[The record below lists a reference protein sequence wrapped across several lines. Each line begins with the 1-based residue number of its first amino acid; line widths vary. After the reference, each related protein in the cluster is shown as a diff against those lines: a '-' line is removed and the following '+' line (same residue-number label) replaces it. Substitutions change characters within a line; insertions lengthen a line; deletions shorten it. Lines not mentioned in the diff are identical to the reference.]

1 MSDSL
6 LVKGKIKICGETM
19 VQGSKNT
26 ALPLIAACIA
36 MGGKRILENIPKIT
50 DVIDLLEIFSC
61 FGVKYLFVGNRLE
74 IDSTFLSEPNIE
86 NEKIISERSKKIRS
100 SMYLIGA
107 LLVRAKYIKLPKPG
121 GCPLGV
127 RALDIHF
134 GAIESIGGMVVERDD
149 YYELFLEKIECQNI
163 IFRYPSFGATINA
176 ILLSCF
182 NDRTIMIENTALE
195 PEIDSVIE
203 YLNKSGRNIER
214 KGKNI
219 LVRPS
224 ELSRNVTYFN
234 KSDRIVV
241 GDLLLSTV
249 ATGGEIVIN
258 GVNSVDN
265 KALIRK
271 LTKKSCNLYI
281 KNDKIIYNPKEC
293 LVGYINT
300 QPFPGFATD
309 LQAQFGCSAVASG
322 GYAVINETVFDSR
335 YKYAHELSK
344 LGAKVRIIGNKLI
357 IAKSSLHSSEIDI
370 PDLRG
375 GAGLVIVAMSIN
387 GYTKIN
393 NLHIIERGYE
403 DIIKM
408 YNSLGGELLRTDE
421 R

>member
-1 MSDSL
+1 MCDSL
-6 LVKGKIKICGETM
+6 IVKGKTIICGETT
-19 VQGSKNT
+19 VQGSKNA
-26 ALPLIAACIA
+26 ALALIAACIVL
-36 MGGKRILENIPKIT
+36 GGKRTLENIPRIKDI
-50 DVIDLLEIFSC
+50 IDLLGIFSC
-61 FGVKYLFVGNRLE
+61 FGVKYSFIGNRLE
-74 IDSTFLSEPNIE
+74 IDSTSLHEPNQSEE
-86 NEKIISERSKKIRS
+86 NKINVTASRIRS

-107 LLVRAKYIKLPKPG
+107 LLIRLKHISLPKPG
-121 GCPLGV
+121 GCQLGI
-127 RALDIHF
+127 RGLDIHF
-134 GAIESIGGMVVERDD
+134 ATIESLGGKVVERDS
-149 YYELFLEKIECQNI
+149 YYDLFLEEFKYSNLK
-163 IFRYPSFGATINA
+163 FRYPSFGATVNA

-182 NDRTIMIENTALE
+182 TEKLIVIENVALE

-203 YLNKSGRNIER
+203 FLNRSGRNIER
-214 KGKNI
+214 IGKNI
-219 LVRPS
+219 LIR
-224 ELSRNVTYFN
+224 LSDLNRNITYYN
-234 KSDRIVV
+234 KSDRIIV
-241 GDLLLSTV
+241 GDLLLSAA

-258 GVNSVDN
+258 GVNTVDN

-322 GYAVINETVFDSR
+322 GYAVINENIFDSR
-335 YKYAHELSK
+335 YKYAEELSK
-344 LGAKVRIIGNKLI
+344 LGAKVKIIGKKLI
-357 IAKSSLHSSEIDI
+357 FAKSRLHPGKIDI

-375 GAGLVIVAMSIN
+375 GAGLIIAAMSID
-387 GYTKIN
+387 GCTKIN

-403 DIIKM
+403 DVIKM

>member
-1 MSDSL
+1 MPDSL
-6 LVKGKIKICGETM
+6 LVKGKTKICGETT

-26 ALPLIAACIA
+26 ALPLIASAIA
-36 MGGKRILENIPKIT
+36 LGEKRVLENIPRIT

-61 FGVKYLFVGNRLE
+61 FGVKYSFIGNRLE
-74 IDSTFLSEPNIE
+74 IDSTFLFEPTIKD
-86 NEKIISERSKKIRS
+86 EKIINEKSKKIRS

-107 LLVRAKYIKLPKPG
+107 LLVRLKHIFLPKPG
-121 GCPLGV
+121 GCQLGL

-134 GAIESIGGMVVERDD
+134 ATIEGLGGNVVERDD
-149 YYELFLEKIECQNI
+149 YYELFIDGIGCSDIN
-163 IFRYPSFGATINA
+163 FRYPSFGATVNA

-182 NDRTIMIENTALE
+182 TDRTVMIENVALE

-214 KGKNI
+214 IRKNI
-219 LVRPS
+219 LIRPS
-224 ELSRNVTYFN
+224 ELNRNIIYYN
-234 KSDRIVV
+234 KSDRIIV
-241 GDLLLSTV
+241 GDLLLSTA
-249 ATGGEIVIN
+249 ATCGEIVIN

-281 KNDKIIYNPKEC
+281 KNDKIMYNPKEC
-293 LVGYINT
+293 LDGYINT

-335 YKYAHELSK
+335 YRYAQELSK
-344 LGAKVRIIGNKLI
+344 LGAKVKIIGNKLI
-357 IAKSSLHSSEIDI
+357 LSKSRLHSSEIDI

-375 GAGLVIVAMSIN
+375 GAGLIISAMSIN

-403 DIIKM
+403 DIVKM